1 MDAKTKD
8 SIAIFLHDNYDED
21 RLYNKPFYLFT
32 AEGFTEDETVKA
44 MRRLHK
50 LGLLKD
56 FKVQREGVSFIIS
69 PDLEEFLEL
78 GGYTAKQKILEM
90 EKAEVEAHLQ
100 YLYLQIKECE
110 KRDATLFHNLTVGF
124 NNLAGLFGL
133 GVSYF
138 G

>member
-8 SIAIFLHDNYDED
+8 SIAIFLHNNYDED

-32 AEGFTEDETVKA
+32 AEGFTEDETVKT

-90 EKAEVEAHLQ
+90 EKAEVEA
-100 YLYLQIKECE
+100 QIKECE

-133 GVSYF
+133 GMNFF